1 MVPGTGTG
9 AQDDVHDS
17 LIIRAFHRIV
27 GTSSGTLGER
37 TRAEA
42 QARLPVR
49 LGGMGLSPMGQ
60 PTLSGCATG
69 ATIWN
74 TRGARAVQWCS
85 WWSIRG

>member
-49 LGGMGLSPMGQ
+49 LGGMGLSSMASLIAAARIGTWALCWRPMQ
-60 PTLSGCATG
+60 QLLPQHLL
-69 ATIWN
+69 
-74 TRGARAVQWCS
+74 RR
-85 WWSIRG
+85 R